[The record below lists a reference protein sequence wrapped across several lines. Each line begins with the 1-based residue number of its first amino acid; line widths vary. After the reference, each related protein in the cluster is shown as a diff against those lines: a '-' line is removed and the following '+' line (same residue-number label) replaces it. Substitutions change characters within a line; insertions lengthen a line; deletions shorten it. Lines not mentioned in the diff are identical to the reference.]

1 MFGVTANHVLEA
13 WRNDWK
19 SKKVVALQL
28 AGMPFDPDGRHAI
41 IDAHEGIDIATF
53 RITADEVRSIGK
65 TTLTGTQRAW
75 PPNRME
81 RWTLHAGIAFSH
93 RAGGVEIDGVRIHE
107 RQAVPGYCR

>member
-13 WRNDWK
+13 WRNDRK

-53 RITADEVRSIGK
+53 RITADEVRSIKDHAHWDAAGLA
-65 TTLTGTQRAW
+65 TQPDGTLD
-75 PPNRME
+75 
-81 RWTLHAGIAFSH
+81 IA
-93 RAGGVEIDGVRIHE
+93 R
-107 RQAVPGYCR
+107 